1 VSTSEKWIITGGAGY
16 VGSHIADKFLADG
29 KEVVIYDSFSN
40 GSEVRIDYLNRKY
53 GKNILVI
60 RADIRDSET
69 LATSFERIRPNG
81 VIHTAGLKS
90 VSESVYNPQKYF
102 SVNLD
107 ATRHLIQIMERFEV
121 NRVVFSSTAAVYGSA
136 SNTSAVTE
144 NYPCNPVSA
153 YGASKLA
160 AEKEIAKFLQK
171 KGKIGS
177 SLRFFNV
184 VGAASPELSD
194 NSMEN
199 LIPIVFNRLTK
210 GEEISIFGS
219 NYPTHDGTCVR
230 DYVDVRDIAN
240 AHLAIANSRE
250 ILPFVM
256 NVGTGHGL
264 SVRDVISRIAEV
276 AGIVDIKY
284 TEEEPRAGDIAS
296 IFADVSLINRS
307 LGFASEYNFESSIK
321 SLLF

>member
-1 VSTSEKWIITGGAGY
+1 MSTSEKWFITGGAGY
-16 VGSHIADKFLADG
+16 VGSHIADRFLADG

-40 GSEVRIDYLNRKY
+40 GSEVRIDYLNHKY
-53 GKNILVI
+53 GKDILVI

-69 LATSFERIRPNG
+69 LATSFERVRPNG
-81 VIHTAGLKS
+81 VIHTAALKS
-90 VSESVYNPQKYF
+90 VSESVSNPEKYF
-102 SVNLD
+102 SVNLE
-107 ATRHLIQIMERFEV
+107 ATCSLIEVMERFEV
-121 NRVVFSSTAAVYGSA
+121 NRVVFSSTAAVYGST
-136 SNTSAVTE
+136 SKRSAVTE
-144 NYPCNPVSA
+144 DYPCNPVSA

-160 AEKEIAKFLQK
+160 AEKEITKFLQK
-171 KGKIGS
+171 KDKVGA

-194 NSMEN
+194 SSMEN
-199 LIPIVFNRLTK
+199 LIPIVFNKLIN
-210 GEEISIFGS
+210 GENISIFGS
-219 NYPTHDGTCVR
+219 NYPTDDGTCVR

-256 NVGTGHGL
+256 NVGTGLGL

-276 AGIVDIKY
+276 AGIAEIYFD
-284 TEEEPRAGDIAS
+284 EAEPRAGDIAS

-307 LGFASEYNFESSIK
+307 LGFASQYNFESSIR
-321 SLLF
+321 SLLH